1 MLEQVHSADAEL
13 RHPIPFLAEAFFDLR
28 HAPRVAWRLFVRN
41 MQARYRRAWL
51 SYIWLLLPSI
61 GTTLVWTFVQSRR
74 IIVIEPTGMPYPVFA
89 FAGTVLWQT
98 FIDALSAPLQQLNAG
113 RQMITR
119 SRVPHEALILA
130 GLYEVGVNTLARL
143 VVLAGVMAAYGVSA
157 AVWSLAALVGVAA
170 IALFGT
176 TLGILAAPLGLLYD
190 DVQRAILM
198 ITGFWFF
205 LTPVVYPVPAGTIMR
220 LNPLA
225 PLIDTTRLWITG
237 QAAGGGPLMVMFLL
251 TLAVLGPAWL
261 FQRLAR
267 PHVVARLG

>member
-1 MLEQVHSADAEL
+1 MENVHNADAEL
-13 RHPIPFLAEAFFDLR
+13 RHPVHFLSEAIADLR

-41 MQARYRRAWL
+41 MQSRYRRTWL
-51 SYIWLLLPSI
+51 SYVWLLLPSA

-74 IIVIEPTGMPYPVFA
+74 IVGIESTGMPYPVFV
-89 FAGTVLWQT
+89 FSGMVLWQT
-98 FIDALSAPLQQLNAG
+98 FVDALNAPLQQLSAG

-130 GLYEVGVNTLARL
+130 GLYEVGANTLARL
-143 VVLAGVMAAYGVSA
+143 VVLAALMVAYGVTA
-157 AVWSLAALVGVAA
+157 GTWSLLGVLGIASLALAG
-170 IALFGT
+170 L
-176 TLGILAAPLGLLYD
+176 TLGIIAAPLGLLYD

-205 LTPVVYPVPAGTIMR
+205 LTPVVYPLPAGSIMW
-220 LNPLA
+220 LNPLS
-225 PLIDTTRLWITG
+225 PLIETTRLWLTG
-237 QAAGGGPLMVMFLL
+237 HAADGGTLLAMSIL
-251 TLAVLGPAWL
+251 TLAVLVPAWL